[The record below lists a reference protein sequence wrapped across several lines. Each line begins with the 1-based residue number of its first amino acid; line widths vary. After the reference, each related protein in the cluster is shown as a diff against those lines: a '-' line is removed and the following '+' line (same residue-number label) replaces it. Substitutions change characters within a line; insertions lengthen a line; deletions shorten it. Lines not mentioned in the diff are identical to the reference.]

1 MSHSIITLTHDRFY
15 TRVALTNPLLNIG
28 GETYEVEIV
37 VEDNYKRQQ
46 FTAYKANS
54 TGTKEK
60 LCEFCSWHMHGGP
73 NMYQIE
79 GVSAQGYGDATLIVR
94 PSLEAW
100 SQTALPDFEVDEDE
114 RE

>member
-1 MSHSIITLTHDRFY
+1 MSHSLITLTHDRFY
-15 TRVALTNPLLNIG
+15 TRVALHTPLLNIG
-28 GETYEVEIV
+28 GETYEVE
-37 VEDNYKRQQ
+37 VEVKEDYKRQN
-46 FTAYKANS
+46 FVAYKK
-54 TGTKEK
+54 GTKEK

-79 GVSAQGYGDATLIVR
+79 GVSAQGHGDATLIVR

-100 SQTALPDFEVDEDE
+100 SQTALPDFEVAEDE